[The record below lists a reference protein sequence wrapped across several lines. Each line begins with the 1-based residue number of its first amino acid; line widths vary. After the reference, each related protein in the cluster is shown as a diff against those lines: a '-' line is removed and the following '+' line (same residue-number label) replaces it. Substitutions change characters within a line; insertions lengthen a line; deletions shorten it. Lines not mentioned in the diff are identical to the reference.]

1 MTDTRSPDLADVIRQ
16 AIEDRLAEVHVMLPG
31 RIDAYDATLQKA
43 DVEPLIRRLQSTVDG
58 EISEELPVIPG
69 VPVVF
74 PRAGGFKITMPVN
87 AGDRCMLVFC
97 ERSIETYQT
106 GDNRRGDDTTLIKQT
121 DPQTFEMHGLSDP
134 VAILGWYNDAEALS
148 PAPDSTDMV
157 LGEHGG
163 PVIHIGGDQVNLYQ
177 KSGSGHDFVAL
188 AGKVLTELDAIKT
201 TLDAWETTNEAH
213 THSHTDQG
221 VPLLT
226 SPPTSTPAPPY
237 LPLTDW
243 ASPTTPASVAAAK
256 VKAT

>member
-58 EISEELPVIPG
+58 EISEKLPVIPG

-106 GDNRRGDDTTLIKQT
+106 GQGRRGDDTTLIKQT
-121 DPQTFEMHGLSDP
+121 DPDTFEMHNLSDP

-148 PAPDSTDMV
+148 PAPHATDMV
-157 LGEHGG
+157 IGNESGG
-163 PVIHIGGDQVNLYQ
+163 VVQIAPDGIYLWDE
-177 KSGSGHDFVAL
+177 SGSNFVAL
-188 AGKVLTELDAIKT
+188 ANKVLDELT
-201 TLDAWETTNEAH
+201 TLKTAINDLKTVFATW
-213 THSHTDQG
+213 
-221 VPLLT
+221 VV
-226 SPPTSTPAPPY
+226 APQDGGSA
-237 LPLTDW
+237 LKL
-243 ASPTTPASVAAAK
+243 AAATWYGTPTVVNSVSASK
-256 VKAT
+256 VKAV